1 MVVPTGLTALAL
13 LVQIANVAA
22 DLLALRKKGQKN
34 TKDVDNKL
42 LALLVDLFNELR
54 FCQEVLQSFREFE
67 SNFNLIIIKLE
78 SPSSPRDLD
87 TAVGNLNKWF
97 DISIRNEVASVIEG
111 KRRQMKEL
119 KTQELGNSHLAD
131 GLTRAASKYNQMVDS
146 IQLFVLNF
154 PRDVQ
159 RMSRDKENRFSSF
172 RIATA
177 ESFQDVRDFEAATAE
192 SLVRVGSLVTDL
204 IRGV

>member
-13 LVQIANVAA
+13 LVQIATVAA
-22 DLLALRKKGQKN
+22 DLLALRKKGRKN

-67 SNFNLIIIKLE
+67 SNFNLIVVKLE

-87 TAVGNLNKWF
+87 KAVSNLNKWF
-97 DISIRNEVASVIEG
+97 DISIRNEVASVIDG
-111 KRRQMKEL
+111 KRRQMKDL
-119 KTQELGNSHLAD
+119 IILELGNSHLAD
-131 GLTRAASKYNQMVDS
+131 GLTRAASNYNQMVDS
-146 IQLFVLNF
+146 IQGFVLNF
-154 PRDVQ
+154 PQDVQ
-159 RMSRDKENRFSSF
+159 HMSRDKENRFSSF

-177 ESFQDVRDFEAATAE
+177 ERFQDVRDFEAATAE

-204 IRGV
+204 IRGA